1 MDMNRKNCPY
11 CGKPLEEGRI
21 CSIESRAPYWLPGE
35 SYLRKSF
42 VSNKAVEEVQGKVIG
57 TATRLGFFQ
66 KQYASFF
73 LLNKGKQRQS
83 LCGTASVDCL

>member
-1 MDMNRKNCPY
+1 MDMNRKNYPY

-66 KQYASFF
+66 KQYATT
-73 LLNKGKQRQS
+73 S
-83 LCGTASVDCL
+83 LCRSCNILITFMDTDA